1 MENVL
6 QPPIKFCPEGQ
17 KKRKKKWTKLKKD
30 VARSYG

>member
-1 MENVL
+1 MCYSLPLNFVL
-6 QPPIKFCPEGQ
+6 KGK